1 MPKANEKQVLE
12 IIQRALILEDK
23 KVSLDTSVE
32 DLEEWDS
39 VGHLS
44 ILSNMDKFFDGKIAP
59 IREMATA
66 DSVRKI
72 LKILKEN
79 SLI

>member
-1 MPKANEKQVLE
+1 M
-12 IIQRALILEDK
+12 
-23 KVSLDTSVE
+23 
-32 DLEEWDS
+32 
-39 VGHLS
+39 GHLS

>member
-12 IIQRALILEDK
+12 IIQRALFLEDK